1 MNGLP
6 PDADLS
12 PLNGRV
18 LEQVRFASHQMQLI
32 LGDGHSVSIEGPCI
46 LSRPGA
52 GPLVIEDYAGS
63 ATSICGLLG
72 SQVQRAARTAAGGMR
87 LLMSD
92 ATILELQVDREE
104 FESFQVQID
113 GTTFTA

>member
-6 PDADLS
+6 SDADLS
-12 PLNGRV
+12 PLKGRV

-32 LGDGHSVSIEGPCI
+32 FGDGHSVSIEGKCI
-46 LSRPGA
+46 LVLPGA
-52 GPLVIEDYAGS
+52 SPVVIEDYAGS

-72 SQVQRAARTAAGGMR
+72 SQIREAVRTAEGGMR
-87 LLMSD
+87 LLMGD

-104 FESFQVQID
+104 FESFQVYIN
-113 GTTFTA
+113 TTTLVA